1 MFTRKRK
8 ALIGGVATALT
19 MAVAGTAL
27 AALPQGSEPVQLDPA
42 LFSTTVNNPYFPL
55 VPGDRY
61 VYRETDGETRERV
74 VVSVS
79 RKEKLIANGVTA
91 RIVHD
96 RVSSKGE
103 VIEDTFDWY
112 AQDAEGNVWYLGE
125 DTVECAN
132 GKVKNDSGSFEAGV
146 DGAQPGVIMA
156 ANPVPGL
163 SYRQEY
169 YAGEAEDRA
178 VVLSTN
184 EQAEA
189 PFGRFRGVLL
199 TNDIVPLEPKVSEYK
214 LYAPGVG
221 MLLALKTS
229 GGEGREELVR
239 LQHDQKIELPS
250 QRERCVL

>member
-1 MFTRKRK
+1 MAKRRTMTLM
-8 ALIGGVATALT
+8 AGLFGAMAATAAAA
-19 MAVAGTAL
+19 M
-27 AALPQGSEPVQLDPA
+27 AALPQGSEPVNLDPA
-42 LFSTTVNNPYFPL
+42 QFTTTIDNPYFPL

-61 VYRETDGETRERV
+61 VYRETDGKARERV

-79 RKEKLIANGVTA
+79 RRTRVIANGVTA

-96 RVSSKGE
+96 RVSEAGE

-112 AQDAEGNVWYLGE
+112 AQDSEGNVWYLGE

-132 GKVKNDSGSFEAGV
+132 GKVKNSSGSFEAGV
-146 DGAQPGVIMA
+146 DGAQAGVIMA
-156 ANPVPGL
+156 ANPTPGL
-163 SYRQEY
+163 AYRQEY

-178 VVLSTN
+178 VVLSTD

-189 PFGRFRGVLL
+189 PFGRFRNVLL
-199 TNDIVPLEPKVSEYK
+199 TKDLVPLEPAVSEYK

-239 LQHDQKIELPS
+239 FRHDQRVELPS
-250 QRERCVL
+250 QRKRCAA